1 MFCCIF
7 AACCIVFKCVL
18 LRFSMFYCVYCVFN
32 VFRSVSLRCA
42 AFYGVFNVALL
53 CFDVF
58 YAVLSH
64 FMVFSCGFLRFN
76 AFYALYNVFI
86 IVRLLCFYCVL
97 RRFTSFYGVFTL
109 FLCVL
114 LCFVVVWDIKGV
126 GYKRC
131 GIQTLLISCHAHAA
145 PLPPPGPT
153 APPAGR
159 CRWGSKERNPV
170 SAHTVGL

>member
-1 MFCCIF
+1 MFYYDL
-7 AACCIVFKCVL
+7 ACFIEFIVFLMFFALFRCVVLRFTVFLMWRYCVL
-18 LRFSMFYCVYCVFN
+18 MCFTLFYHILWCFHVVSCVLMRFMHSTMF
-32 VFRSVSLRCA
+32 
-42 AFYGVFNVALL
+42 LL
-53 CFDVF
+53 CFV
-58 YAVLSH
+58 
-64 FMVFSCGFLRFN
+64 
-76 AFYALYNVFI
+76 
-86 IVRLLCFYCVL
+86 VRLLCFYCVL
-97 RRFTSFYGVFTL
+97 RRFTAFYDVFTL

-159 CRWGSKERNPV
+159 CQWGSKERNPV